1 LFRLQGIPLKIYKET
16 LYKRDSYQNGKD
28 TYNFDD
34 FNVKVSFDTD
44 RVRTITVNSPDI
56 EVKLWGNFN
65 LANSGI

>member
-1 LFRLQGIPLKIYKET
+1 MERH
-16 LYKRDSYQNGKD
+16 

-34 FNVKVSFDTD
+34 FNIISSFDVD

-56 EVKLWGNFN
+56 EGEIVENLS

>member
-1 LFRLQGIPLKIYKET
+1 MEK
-16 LYKRDSYQNGKD
+16 

-34 FNVKVSFDTD
+34 FNVNSSFDTD

-56 EVKLWGNFN
+56 IEGEIRNFN